1 MELNKFEIVN
11 CSTGLPREHNAFTT
25 GLRWIR
31 GVGVEMASSSS
42 GQHDR
47 SGWNPVKPWAI
58 KNLNTAAA
66 LVFDPELGDPD
77 ASAMHQAGSGFDTLS
92 KDIHQSPAGAVLHVQ
107 HTMLAV
113 GCFKGGRKGPI
124 GIAVER
130 HAEGKQPF
138 DAVGRLVHQET
149 DGIAIT
155 EACSGLQGVLPMEEP
170 RVSRTRHR
178 GDAPLRPAA

>member
-47 SGWNPVKPWAI
+47 SGWNPVKPRAI

-66 LVFDPELGDPD
+66 LVFDPKLSDPD
-77 ASAMHQAGSGFDTLS
+77 TAAMHQAGSGFDALS
-92 KDIHQSPAGAVLHVQ
+92 KNIHQSPAGAVLHVQ
-107 HTMLAV
+107 HTMLAM
-113 GCFKGGRKGPI
+113 GCLKGGCKGPI
-124 GIAVER
+124 AIAVER

-138 DAVGRLVHQET
+138 DAVGCLVHQET

-155 EACSGLQGVLPMEEP
+155 EACSSLQGVVPMKEL
-170 RVSRTRHR
+170 RISRTRHR
-178 GDAPLRPAA
+178 GDAPLCPAA